1 MSQNI
6 ASQMVSNGG
15 VAYQPKRRTQYTHLH
30 FSIESG
36 YLPAAHILG
45 MIPLMANDSR

>member
-6 ASQMVSNGG
+6 ASQMVSN
-15 VAYQPKRRTQYTHLH
+15 AKRRTKYTPLH

-36 YLPAAHILG
+36 YLPAAHVLG